1 MGDHCVIYLTHEI
14 EQNII
19 DAQAQISANC
29 GFPNGRG
36 TDCWD
41 VTSYHAGLEV
51 FYIVKPPVEGR
62 IDGEDI
68 LTQAQMMAGVVGVE
82 EREW

>member
-1 MGDHCVIYLTHEI
+1 MIYLTHAI

-29 GFPNGRG
+29 GFPNDRG
-36 TDCWD
+36 TNNWD
-41 VTSYHAGLEV
+41 VPTYNEELEI

-68 LTQAQMMAGVVGVE
+68 LTQAQMMANVTGVE